1 MIEFLD
7 GAMAAYLSQMFNA
20 FVIWSPADLS
30 RQNLAR
36 KAQDKNRN
44 DLGLPGI
51 AVFRTSCSRRPQED
65 FNQTLGSL
73 GWPSGKTAEGDFAI
87 TKVVFV

>member
-44 DLGLPGI
+44 DLGLLFLELP
-51 AVFRTSCSRRPQED
+51 AQED
-65 FNQTLGSL
+65 LKKISIKLLGL
-73 GWPSGKTAEGDFAI
+73 
-87 TKVVFV
+87 